1 MMRAKNGMK
10 KWDNPRFQRICSAK
24 ADAKLF
30 QIRFEDGAVAE
41 IESHKILP
49 GDIIR
54 PRWNELRFD
63 PYEIVVPTEDGEL
76 EISWSTVRVLT
87 DAAYS
92 AHLAKAAEV
101 QAKKIGRR
109 ISQLRK
115 ARGMKSKE
123 LAERAGIAPQS
134 LSRIEHGKHDIAFST
149 LQKILSSMGYGLKDL
164 SVESE
169 MAKGG
174 LRHGADVLVAS
185 YG

>member
-1 MMRAKNGMK
+1 MK

-24 ADAKLF
+24 ADSKLF

-49 GDIIR
+49 GDSVR

-76 EISWSTVRVLT
+76 EISWSTIRVLT

-92 AHLAKAAEV
+92 AHLAEAAV
-101 QAKKIGRR
+101 AQAKKIGHRLG
-109 ISQLRK
+109 QLRK

-123 LAERAGIAPQS
+123 LAERAGITPQS
-134 LSRIEHGKHDIAFST
+134 LSRIEHGKHDLAFST
-149 LQKILSSMGYGLKDL
+149 LQKILSAMGYELKDL
-164 SVESE
+164 SDEPE
-169 MAKGG
+169 TAKQNF
-174 LRHGADVLVAS
+174 RHAADEFIAA
-185 YG
+185 